1 MDDAMD
7 VQLRSE
13 IEMLHEQVCM
23 ALGDSKRVM
32 ILYMLAAHP
41 RSVSEFAA
49 ELQMPQPT
57 VSHHLKILRERRL
70 VETQREGTSVVYSLA
85 DHRVIDALD
94 LLRGVLRDRIME
106 QARLANFSALD
117 AERRDLPAAAS
128 DAEQEGEHT

>member
-1 MDDAMD
+1 
-7 VQLRSE
+7 
-13 IEMLHEQVCM
+13 M